1 MLQVFKNYLSHST
14 VIGFFFF
21 LFTGIYFITSSS
33 LLIDNIYW
41 FFIPIILAPFYEW
54 YVHKYQLHAELTK
67 KDGWY
72 RRYQILLHH
81 GHHRDPDNIKLQ
93 FAPWRY
99 LIYIYG
105 QTYFLYSL
113 IMWSF
118 VEAIVPITG
127 HLLYHLWYEWI
138 HLAHHS
144 KSYRPLTRIGKK
156 LRDSHMSHH
165 FHNENYNWGITNMLG
180 DFFFGSLKTNKQIV
194 KSSTAK
200 NISGYTD

>member
-1 MLQVFKNYLSHST
+1 MFTVFKNYFSHST
-14 VIGFFFF
+14 VIGFFI
-21 LFTGIYFITSSS
+21 LSIAALYFVLSNS
-33 LLIDNIYW
+33 LLDDHFYW
-41 FFIPIILAPFYEW
+41 IFVPIVLAPFYEW

-67 KDGWY
+67 KNGWY

-99 LIYIYG
+99 LIYIYT
-105 QTYFLYSL
+105 QTYLTYSL

-118 VEAIVPITG
+118 TESVVPMTG
-127 HLLYHLWYEWI
+127 HLIYHLWYEWM

-144 KSYRPLTRIGKK
+144 KGYKPLTSLGKK

-180 DFFFGSLKTNKQIV
+180 DWSFNTLKSNKDIE
-194 KSSTAK
+194 KSKTTKS
-200 NISGYTD
+200 ISGYV